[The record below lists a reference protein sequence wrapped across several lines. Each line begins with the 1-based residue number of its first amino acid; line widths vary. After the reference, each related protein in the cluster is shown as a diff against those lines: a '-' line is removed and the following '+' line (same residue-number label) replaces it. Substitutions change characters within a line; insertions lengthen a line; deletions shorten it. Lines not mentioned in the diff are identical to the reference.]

1 MSCGSGGCSSCE
13 VSENRGCGVS
23 SVFDWLYQIDG
34 PKTENSNLVE
44 VQFKGD
50 RKDFYLNT
58 EGLDLKKGDIVA
70 VEGGKSGH
78 DIGKI
83 TIIGE
88 LVALQITRKKRDTKK
103 EPLKKIYRIASKT
116 DKEKWN
122 SAIDTEVK
130 ILEKAK
136 KLIEEFNLK
145 MKLTDVELQGD
156 KSKATFFYTA
166 DKRVDF
172 RGLIKEYS
180 TQFKIKV
187 EMRQIG
193 PRQEAAKIGGIGSCG
208 RELCCSTWM
217 TEFPSVSTGAARYQ
231 QLAINPQK
239 ISGQCGRLK
248 CCLNFELDGYTEAL
262 KGFPSSKVKLKT
274 KKGIAQFVKLDVF
287 KGVMFYFNPDE
298 PASELLEITTEGAKK
313 IITLNKKGEIPENFD
328 QFRVDKTI
336 VELNFEDAM
345 GRDDIKRFDNKN
357 SKQKRNRSERREKFK
372 KNKNQSNKKRDPQKF
387 NQKKNA

>member
-23 SVFDWLYQIDG
+23 TVFDWLYQIDG
-34 PKTENSNLVE
+34 PKTENANLVE

-58 EGLDLKKGDIVA
+58 GGLDLKKGDIVA
-70 VEGGKSGH
+70 VEGAKSGH

-122 SAIDTEVK
+122 SAIDTEAK

-136 KLIEEFNLK
+136 KLIKEFSLE
-145 MKLTDVELQGD
+145 MKLTDVELQAD

-262 KGFPSSKVKLKT
+262 KGFPSSRVKLKT

-345 GRDDIKRFDNKN
+345 GRDDIKRFDTKK
-357 SKQKRNRSERREKFK
+357 SKQKRNRSGRRQKFK
-372 KNKNQSNKKRDPQKF
+372 KKTN
-387 NQKKNA
+387 